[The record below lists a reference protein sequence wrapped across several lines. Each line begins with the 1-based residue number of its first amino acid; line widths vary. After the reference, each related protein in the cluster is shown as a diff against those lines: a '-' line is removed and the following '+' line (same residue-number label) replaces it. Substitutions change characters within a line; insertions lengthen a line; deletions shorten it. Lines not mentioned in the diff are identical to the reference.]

1 VAFFR
6 RPEITTSKKIPE
18 FEHFRLDRGRRIAMI
33 QWNDKQLA
41 AAGLDRWR
49 LKALVRHRPD
59 RERIQIASR
68 GPTCRIATPRY

>member
-1 VAFFR
+1 
-6 RPEITTSKKIPE
+6 
-18 FEHFRLDRGRRIAMI
+18 MI

-49 LKALVRHRPD
+49 LKALVRHRQD

-68 GPTCRIATPRY
+68 GPTWRIATPRY